1 MHTLLSLSLQSDVTL
16 PARSALGQQHLFAA
30 LVIHFHLE
38 LLSALFAGLSACR
51 LYCLICG
58 HFNLPGSLLFL
69 PDHHHHHRRRGAHY
83 PSKRFGYL
91 RVCVLVGT
99 LL

>member
-1 MHTLLSLSLQSDVTL
+1 MLTCTHFSLSLQSDVTL
-16 PARSALGQQHLFAA
+16 PVRSALGQQHLFAA

-38 LLSALFAGLSACR
+38 LLSALFSL

-69 PDHHHHHRRRGAHY
+69 PDHHHHRRRGAHY